1 MGEGEKIV
9 GGEGMTIEE
18 RAYKLALD
26 VLDAEAITP
35 RFYVKCEQVIL
46 EALQAQDAETEKRTR
61 HACAEAA
68 SITVRQTRLVAGEY
82 VSCEVADALARH
94 VHAACMNAEVKNE
107 ASRS

>member
-1 MGEGEKIV
+1 
-9 GGEGMTIEE
+9 MTIEE

-68 SITVRQTRLVAGEY
+68 SNAVLSNRLVAGEY
-82 VSCEVADALARH
+82 IPCGVSDALARL
-94 VHAACMNAEVKNE
+94 AYNACMNAEV
-107 ASRS
+107 